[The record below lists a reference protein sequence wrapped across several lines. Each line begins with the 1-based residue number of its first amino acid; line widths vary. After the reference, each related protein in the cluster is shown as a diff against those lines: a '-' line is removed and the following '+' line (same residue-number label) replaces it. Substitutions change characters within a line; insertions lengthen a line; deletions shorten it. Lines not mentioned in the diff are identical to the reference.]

1 MDITAIID
9 TEATICAVSTPQ
21 GIGGISVIRVSG
33 REAIANVQ
41 KIWRGK
47 NLMNCDSH
55 TAHFGEII
63 DPERREDAPVDEC
76 VVTLFRGPGSFTGE
90 DTVEISVHGSRWI
103 QREVIRLLTDN
114 GCRPALAGEFTR
126 RAVMNGRIDLTQAE
140 AVADVIASSSRAAHR
155 LAASQLKGNFSRRV
169 ASLRDSL
176 LELASLL
183 ELELDFSEEDVE
195 FASRDKLRILAGQI
209 RDELGRLHA
218 SYSTGAAIK
227 EGIPVA
233 IIGAPNAGKSSLLN
247 LLLSDDRAIVTDIP
261 GTTRDTVEETLES
274 GDYLFRFID
283 TAGIRDTSDPIE
295 QLGISRSI
303 DALRRAH
310 IILLVIDSSSSGDD
324 LSASISSTLAQ
335 ISPQENDQEPDR
347 DLPYIIPLLN
357 KSDKSVASPTLI
369 STVERLIDAYP
380 HAQSIPFSTVTAQGL
395 PTLLE
400 ALQRAVGTSNKD
412 VANQGT
418 DKGVADTETIMVTN
432 ARHAMLL
439 GEAVEHASKVIT
451 ALDSGIPTDL
461 VASHLR
467 DTLSTLSTLT
477 GTITTP
483 DILSNIFENFCIG
496 K

>member
-21 GIGGISVIRVSG
+21 GVGGISVIRVSG

-47 NLMNCDSH
+47 NLMDCDSH

-63 DPERREDAPVDEC
+63 DPVRPEDAPVDEC

-195 FASRDKLRILAGQI
+195 FASRDKLRSLAEQI

-310 IILLVIDSSSSGDD
+310 IILLVIDSSSEDD
-324 LSASISSTLAQ
+324 HSASISSTLAQ

-347 DLPYIIPLLN
+347 NLPYIIPLLN

-369 STVERLIDAYP
+369 STVEELIGAYP
-380 HAQSIPFSTVTAQGL
+380 HSQPIPFSTVTAQGV

-400 ALQRAVGTSNKD
+400 ALQRAVGASNKD
-412 VANQGT
+412 VARQGT

-451 ALDSGIPTDL
+451 ALDSGLPTDL